1 MKFIKSSFA
10 QKLII
15 VLIAIIIFNIAVP
28 KTANAWDLGGI
39 LLKPITSFFLSILLS
54 IDLAVGSIVNG
65 ISVAVTGLGTIIE
78 AVSDM
83 AQEMGNSYVSLD
95 APMDKVIS
103 VYVENPMD
111 KRMQLYSW
119 SVSQFFVGPDTIFSG
134 SVELLDANIFNTTTT
149 DLLSDLNLMG
159 TIKKGIAVTYKT
171 LRDICGYIMLA
182 GLIFTGI
189 RILISSNIPSKK
201 MQWLMLL
208 EDWLMG
214 MFLLIFS
221 HVIMVVVFWI
231 SDTIVAALAKGFF
244 GFGGLN
250 YSLALQCMQSFDSAE
265 QIITLVMLGYMI
277 YLTIVFAFSYF
288 KRVIW
293 VCLLVVIAPITS
305 IMYAFGQQTKSI
317 YGKWLREYIMTVFIQ
332 PFHMII
338 YFTLVSIPL
347 NMVNSTGEFDM
358 MSIFNGYGSI
368 FTMFYALFAISMIRP
383 AEKYFRNLFG
393 FDQGVAGMA
402 SFDSGKQT
410 LIAIK
415 QLMQKITQR
424 AAKEGTKV
432 LTVAGTAVGA
442 YFGGPMGAQLGAKL
456 GQTVG
461 KMGEQQVKEQG
472 QKSDEKEK
480 MMNNAIDSR
489 CWIT

>member
-15 VLIAIIIFNIAVP
+15 VLVAIMIFNMAVP
-28 KTANAWDLGGI
+28 KTANAWDLGGV
-39 LLKPITSFFLSILLS
+39 LLKPITSFFLSILITIDTTLGLILS
-54 IDLAVGSIVNG
+54 GTSIALTQVGMLVEG
-65 ISVAVTGLGTIIE
+65 IT
-78 AVSDM
+78 D
-83 AQEMGNSYVSLD
+83 
-95 APMDKVIS
+95 
-103 VYVENPMD
+103 YVEEFKNSGEISFESFAD
-111 KRMQLYSW
+111 DSAQIQGWYINQLYI
-119 SVSQFFVGPDTIFSG
+119 GPDTIFSG

-149 DLLSDLNLMG
+149 DLLSDMNLMG

-231 SDTIVAALAKGFF
+231 SDTIVAALGKEFF

-250 YSLALQCMQSFDSAE
+250 FNLVVQCLLSWDSAE
-265 QIITLVMLGYMI
+265 QVITLIMLAYLI
-277 YLTIVFAFSYF
+277 YLTVVFAFSYF

-293 VCLLVVIAPITS
+293 VALLIVIAPITS

-317 YGKWLREYIMTVFIQ
+317 YGKWLREYIMTVFVQ

-347 NMVNSTGEFDM
+347 NMVNSTGEFDFTSVFYM
-358 MSIFNGYGSI
+358 HGSL
-368 FTMFYALFAISMIRP
+368 FTMYYALFAISMIRP
-383 AEKYFRNLFG
+383 AEKYFRSLFG